1 MLEMQYSSRFRTIE
15 RQDSFD
21 LSCEPVIRCGRA
33 GSVRV
38 VRPQPRTQ
46 SLDLSNHVLET
57 DLSSS
62 MERNSHL
69 AFSTPSD
76 IFRSCAST
84 AQTSVDSPLEPKI
97 EDEGTSK
104 LTNGS
109 RSPGFKEGRAAVE
122 NIGPLADAV
131 GAGMENSDASA
142 AESKSGC
149 AVSEKQEAPPELS
162 DQGSSSSAAV
172 SEGDS
177 GIDPSVEGAEED
189 GGGPAGAE
197 ESAAAERR
205 AADASPRAEPQG
217 KRKGEVFLNGVF
229 LCVVALCVF

>member
-1 MLEMQYSSRFRTIE
+1 MQHSSRFRTIE

-76 IFRSCAST
+76 LFRSCAST

-131 GAGMENSDASA
+131 GAGIKNSDVSA

-149 AVSEKQEAPPELS
+149 AVSEMQEAPPEPS

-177 GIDPSVEGAEED
+177 GIDPSVEED

-197 ESAAAERR
+197 ESTAAERR